1 MHKEVR
7 WYCAVSALAILTL
20 PGAAIARGADEP
32 AGAAA
37 ALSGEPQD
45 AAPQATQTDIAT
57 ADQSSQ
63 GSEIVVTGIR
73 SSLERA
79 AEVKQNSVQVVD
91 SIVAQDIS
99 KFPDPTVAS
108 SLQRVAGVQVS
119 NDNQDRK
126 STGLNSSH

>member
-1 MHKEVR
+1 MDDHWRLEVR
-7 WYCAVSALAILTL
+7 RV
-20 PGAAIARGADEP
+20 PF
-32 AGAAA
+32 
-37 ALSGEPQD
+37 
-45 AAPQATQTDIAT
+45 
-57 ADQSSQ
+57 Q

-73 SSLERA
+73 SSLERD

-119 NDNQDRK
+119 NDNHNELSGVRIRGLTDK
-126 STGLNSSH
+126 SGRASWRERVCQ

>member
-1 MHKEVR
+1 MIR
-7 WYCAVSALAILTL
+7 RPPRCQRTDTRFPYTTL
-20 PGAAIARGADEP
+20 FR
-32 AGAAA
+32 
-37 ALSGEPQD
+37 S
-45 AAPQATQTDIAT
+45 QTDIAS

-119 NDNQDRK
+119 NDNHNELSGVRIR
-126 STGLNSSH
+126 GLTDILKIGSAHV

>member
-1 MHKEVR
+1 MRISDGSTCVCSSDR
-7 WYCAVSALAILTL
+7 SV
-20 PGAAIARGADEP
+20 
-32 AGAAA
+32 
-37 ALSGEPQD
+37 EPQD
-45 AAPQATQTDIAT
+45 SPPQATQTDIAT

-91 SIVAQDIS
+91 SFVAQDIS

-119 NDNQDRK
+119 NDRAEARRVGK
-126 STGLNSSH
+126 EGVSTCRSGGVPYN

>member
-1 MHKEVR
+1 MRISDWSSDV
-7 WYCAVSALAILTL
+7 CSSDL
-20 PGAAIARGADEP
+20 
-32 AGAAA
+32 
-37 ALSGEPQD
+37 
-45 AAPQATQTDIAT
+45 TDIAT

-119 NDNQDRK
+119 NDNHNELSGVRIRGLTDILTTVDGRDRK
-126 STGLNSSH
+126 STRLNSSH